1 MLTRKHGRLQPG
13 GLTGDGDEGTVLCGA
28 SFGDH
33 AQRVEAFVVLVEVG
47 EGQGGD
53 PPASFNLHPLRIKKA
68 GVCKWRRDP
77 AVSETL

>member
-1 MLTRKHGRLQPG
+1 MQPG
-13 GLTGDGDEGTVLCGA
+13 GLTCDRDKGAVLCDA

-53 PPASFNLHPLRIKKA
+53 APASVNLHPLRIKEA
-68 GVCKWRRDP
+68 CVCERQRDP
-77 AVSETL
+77 AVSKVL